1 MTARVQYSI
10 ITQKCTTEILNKIED
25 KKYHP
30 HRGGKENKTMKKEL
44 NFETQARKAYV
55 SVCLEIYTYERSDIV
70 TASFDDSQMGN
81 DVTQDDIFN

>member
-1 MTARVQYSI
+1 M
-10 ITQKCTTEILNKIED
+10 ITQKCITEILNKIED
-25 KKYHP
+25 KNITP
-30 HRGGKENKTMKKEL
+30 IEGGKENKTMKKEL